1 MTDVL
6 PPRGPLPRTYVRRQ
20 GRMTT
25 AQARALAAE
34 PDAYVLDAETAG
46 DLPAAFGRAAPL
58 LVEIGFGMGH
68 VLLANAAERPDWNL
82 LGVEVYRP
90 GIGAVLT
97 RARAAGLT
105 NLRLIEADAVVL
117 LRDVIPPDSIDELQV
132 LFPDPWP
139 KTRHHK
145 RRLIQPAFTQLATSR
160 LRLGGVFRLAT
171 DWAPYAEVMLEVLD
185 ATPGLVNSHGP
196 GQYAPAPTARIE
208 TRFERR
214 GLGLG
219 HAIRDLEY
227 RRVG

>member
-6 PPRGPLPRTYVRRQ
+6 PPRGPLPRSYVRRQ

-34 PDAYVLDAETAG
+34 PDAYVLDAGSAR
-46 DLPAAFGRAAPL
+46 DLPAAFGRTAPL

-68 VLLANAAERPDWNL
+68 VLLANAAARPDWNL

-117 LRDVIPPDSIDELQV
+117 LRDVVPPDSIDELQV

-145 RRLIQPAFTQLATSR
+145 RRLIQPAFAQLATSR
-160 LRLGGVFRLAT
+160 LRPGGVFRLAT
-171 DWAPYAEVMLEVLD
+171 DWVPYAEVMLEVLD
-185 ATPGLVNSHGP
+185 ATPGLVNSHGA
-196 GQYAPAPTARIE
+196 GRYAPAPTARIE

-219 HAIRDLEY
+219 HEIRDLEY
-227 RRVG
+227 RRAG